1 MNKHLNQLNTKNITT
16 YGVGNTD
23 PSFGQAQ
30 KCGGIKSVNEIN
42 IYFMKNMRNLNIELY
57 WHCFGGLFLCRNET
71 DYRISNKPSL
81 LNSSVVL

>member
-1 MNKHLNQLNTKNITT
+1 MVNYPTKINQMNKHLNQLNTKNITT

-42 IYFMKNMRNLNIELY
+42 I
-57 WHCFGGLFLCRNET
+57 
-71 DYRISNKPSL
+71 
-81 LNSSVVL
+81 